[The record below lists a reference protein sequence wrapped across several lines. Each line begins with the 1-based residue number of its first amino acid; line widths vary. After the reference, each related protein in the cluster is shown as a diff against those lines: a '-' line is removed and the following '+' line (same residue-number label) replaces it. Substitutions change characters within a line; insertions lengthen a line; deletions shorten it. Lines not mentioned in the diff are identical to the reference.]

1 MKKGTVIGLVALLL
15 VTLGGLMWWMQNGQQ
30 DTASNV
36 ESEDRVTLDFWSFW
50 GSETRRPIIEKM
62 ISDFN
67 ESQDE
72 IFVKHTF
79 IPFGD
84 IWTKE
89 LAAVASKNEDAI
101 PDVVVGD
108 INAIKLRGQKQQVE
122 PLNTL
127 IDTAS
132 LKEVMHPE
140 AWDAVQYEDET
151 YAVPFTMDTRLLFYN
166 KKMLEEAGYTEPPQ
180 TWDDLT
186 EMSEK
191 ITVKQNNTFE
201 QVGFYPLFGVG
212 TDVWLINSDG
222 RNYISK
228 DGDVTIDT
236 PEDREA
242 LEWINAFTE
251 KMGRKEID
259 AFKAEFGEQ
268 QANPFLSEKV
278 AMYVD
283 VATFYTQIRDYG
295 QHLDYGVVPLPERE
309 EGSGHYSWSG
319 GFALEI
325 PKGAKHPEEAA
336 TFIEY
341 MAGKEAQM
349 YWAEQN
355 FDQVANQ
362 DAGQA
367 VADQLEGQEQEVYSV
382 ALSAMENTLL
392 TPVPVEVPDLVSLV
406 NPELEQATLGKKT
419 PEEALQAA
427 ERKVKAAKEGTQ

>member
-1 MKKGTVIGLVALLL
+1 MKKGIGIGLVALLI
-15 VTLGGLMWWMQNGQQ
+15 VVLGGLVWWMQNGQEEA
-30 DTASNV
+30 TNTS
-36 ESEDRVTLDFWSFW
+36 ESENRVTLDFWSFW

-67 ESQDE
+67 ESQDD
-72 IFVKHTF
+72 IYVKHTF

-89 LAAVASKNEDAI
+89 LAAVASKNPDAI

-122 PLNTL
+122 PLDDL
-127 IDTAS
+127 LDTAT
-132 LKEVMHPE
+132 LGEVMHPE
-140 AWDAVQYEDET
+140 AWDAVQHEENT
-151 YAVPFTMDTRLLFYN
+151 YAIPFTMDTRLLFYN
-166 KKMLEEAGYTEPPQ
+166 KKMLEEAGYTEPPK

-228 DGDVTIDT
+228 DGEIMIDT

-242 LEWINAFTE
+242 LEWINAFTNQ
-251 KMGRKEID
+251 MGRKEID

-295 QHLDYGVVPLPERE
+295 QQLDYGVVPLPERE
-309 EGSGHYSWSG
+309 KGSGHYSWSG

-325 PKGAKHPEEAA
+325 PKGAKHPKEAA

-349 YWAEQN
+349 YWAEKN

-362 DAGQA
+362 EAGQA
-367 VADQLEGQEQEVYSV
+367 VANQLEGQEQEVYKV
-382 ALSAMENTLL
+382 ALNAMENTLL

-427 ERKVKAAKEGTQ
+427 ERKVKAAKEGNQ